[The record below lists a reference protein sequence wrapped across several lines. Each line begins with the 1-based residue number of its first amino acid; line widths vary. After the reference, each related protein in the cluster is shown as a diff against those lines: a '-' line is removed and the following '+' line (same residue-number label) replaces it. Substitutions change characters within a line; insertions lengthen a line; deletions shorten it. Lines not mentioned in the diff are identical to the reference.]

1 MPTIFLKLFAGK
13 GTGRTDGPSGDYE
26 LSPLESINI

>member
-13 GTGRTDGPSGDYE
+13 GTGRPDGQSSDYV
-26 LSPLESINI
+26 LSSLESINI